1 MSTPR
6 PRHVDSAAALGRRLK
21 EARER
26 AGLSQRRLADP
37 GYSGA
42 YISRIEAGERTPSLA
57 LVRELARRLGVSEGF
72 LARGEEGELELR
84 GSLSDLELAVRLDEP
99 EEAEQLIRQALSART
114 DEPVRADAL
123 AWQGQLAFRQG
134 EHREARELLEQALE
148 LSGDA
153 APASLRDSLGR
164 AYLALGEDELAI
176 ALFQRSLERAEERED
191 LMESIRFSILLANT
205 LIDGGSLGRAEELLG
220 GALARTHGLEDVT
233 VRARLYWSQS
243 RLHAGRG
250 DAEAA
255 ARYARRAIA
264 LIELTEDVAYAAE
277 AHQLLAHVELD
288 RGRAQEALE
297 ILERG
302 RDLLQGR
309 EDPVT
314 LAKFRLE
321 EARALIQLGRAEEAA
336 AIAMEAAGAL
346 TEANPLE
353 AGRGYQL
360 LAETFEDLGELG
372 RARELYEL
380 AVELLEKRPN
390 RYLVA
395 VYARLG
401 DLLEREGDKDEAL
414 RIFKRAVQVQAR
426 AGIEPA
432 R

>member
-72 LARGEEGELELR
+72 LARGEESELELR
-84 GSLSDLELAVRLDEP
+84 DSLSDLELAVRLDEP

-134 EHREARELLEQALE
+134 EHRQARELLEQALE
-148 LSGDA
+148 LHGDA

-264 LIELTEDVAYAAE
+264 LIELTEDVSYAAG
-277 AHQLLAHVELD
+277 AHQLLAHVG
-288 RGRAQEALE
+288 GRAQEALE

-353 AGRGYQL
+353 ASRGYQL